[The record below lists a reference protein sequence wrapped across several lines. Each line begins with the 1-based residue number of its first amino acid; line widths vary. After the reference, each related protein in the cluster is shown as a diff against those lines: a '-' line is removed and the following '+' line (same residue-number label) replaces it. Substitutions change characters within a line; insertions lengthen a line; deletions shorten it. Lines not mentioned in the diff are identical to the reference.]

1 MTIKEAAIKSGL
13 SIGAL
18 YKQIRE
24 GRALGRYFK
33 RDAMGRLVIDARKV
47 KGTGK

>member
-13 SIGAL
+13 SLQAL
-18 YKQIRE
+18 YKQINE

-33 RDAMGRLVIDARKV
+33 RDSMGKWVIDAKRV
-47 KGTGK
+47 KAAK